1 MDSAAEAQWMRSPGG
16 RRRRRVAGKR
26 LEIDPNPRDYF
37 RDPEISP
44 QKVLLRLPEGYPA
57 DVLSVVNRALFELR
71 GPRLIQ
77 ADGHRLALSRELLV
91 RAASCVHTA
100 RFESIGDCA
109 EEKYNVLPM
118 YSVLVMFAF
127 VLAFLGND
135 GGSVEEMHFIQQLE
149 SLDLCEGDVPH
160 FTHLVEELAAVNSP
174 AGVRL
179 PAMLRLFGL
188 HEMNIRMAMRDNF
201 QQTSKVV
208 PVFRAKPG
216 FAVSKAVIE
225 RTLQNLSKAA
235 AGPRFSVVCEGCEV
249 GSVSQMP
256 LPAVVK
262 LVNDKKWQELMSTQM
277 VDTEAPLSLM
287 HQALALFKMRKYSDL
302 VDYCTKCYGASKSN
316 VFLYIR
322 AAAWLMLGMRDLS
335 QNDME
340 LAAGNSHDN
349 QIQKTFGES
358 IFKLVL

>member
-1 MDSAAEAQWMRSPGG
+1 MDSAEEAPWMRSPGG
-16 RRRRRVAGKR
+16 RRRRRVVGKR
-26 LEIDPNPRDYF
+26 LKIDPNPRDYF
-37 RDPEISP
+37 NSEISP
-44 QKVLLRLPEGYPA
+44 QNVLLRLPDGYPA

-109 EEKYNVLPM
+109 EEKYSVLPM

-149 SLDLCEGDVPH
+149 SLDICEGDVPH
-160 FTHLVEELAAVNSP
+160 FTHLVEELTAVGSP

-179 PAMLRLFGL
+179 PAMLRMFGL
-188 HEMNIRMAMRDNF
+188 HEMNIRMVMRDNF
-201 QQTSKVV
+201 QQMSKVV

-225 RTLQNLSKAA
+225 RTLQNLSKTAA
-235 AGPRFSVVCEGCEV
+235 ARFSVVSEGCEV
-249 GSVSQMP
+249 ESWSLLP
-256 LPAVVK
+256 LSDVLK
-262 LVNDKKWQELMSTQM
+262 LVDDKKWQELMGTQM
-277 VDTEAPLSLM
+277 LDIEAPLSLM
-287 HQALALFKMRKYSDL
+287 HQALALFKMKKYSDL
-302 VDYCTKCYGASKSN
+302 VDYCTKCYSVSKSN

-340 LAAGNSHDN
+340 LAAGNSDDN
-349 QIQKTFGES
+349 QIQQNFGES
-358 IFKLVL
+358 ILKLAK

>member
-1 MDSAAEAQWMRSPGG
+1 MDSAEEAPWMRSPGG
-16 RRRRRVAGKR
+16 RRRRRVVGKR
-26 LEIDPNPRDYF
+26 LKIDPNPRDYF
-37 RDPEISP
+37 NSEISP
-44 QKVLLRLPEGYPA
+44 QNVLLRLPDGYPA

-109 EEKYNVLPM
+109 EEKYSVLPM

-149 SLDLCEGDVPH
+149 SLDICEGDVPH
-160 FTHLVEELAAVNSP
+160 FTHLVEELAAVGSP

-179 PAMLRLFGL
+179 PAMLRMFGL
-188 HEMNIRMAMRDNF
+188 HEMNIRMVMRDNF
-201 QQTSKVV
+201 QQMSKVV

-225 RTLQNLSKAA
+225 RTLQNLSKTTAA
-235 AGPRFSVVCEGCEV
+235 RFSVVSEGCEV
-249 GSVSQMP
+249 ESWSLLP
-256 LPAVVK
+256 LSDVLK
-262 LVNDKKWQELMSTQM
+262 LVDDKKWQELMGTQM
-277 VDTEAPLSLM
+277 LDIEAPLSLM
-287 HQALALFKMRKYSDL
+287 HQALALFKMKKYSDL
-302 VDYCTKCYGASKSN
+302 VDYCTKCYSVSKSN

-340 LAAGNSHDN
+340 LAAGNSDDN
-349 QIQKTFGES
+349 QIQQNFGES
-358 IFKLVL
+358 ILKLAK